1 MFASGES
8 LSLLGAVSTPTYAVA
23 FERRVGPRT
32 WLGLNASGSYET
44 RELPIIPA
52 DEPPVRPS
60 VQGRT
65 LSGSFLLGMRHEIAH
80 GLVDVSIFAAGVIS
94 AQRIRQDSLRSSESF
109 VSYQYLPSNTRTV
122 GLVAG
127 LTVERELVEA
137 LALRLSLDMASVSFS
152 RATIETMNGIGGS
165 PASLS
170 SRRFGIAI
178 RPGLKLHFY
187 F

>member
-1 MFASGES
+1 
-8 LSLLGAVSTPTYAVA
+8 
-23 FERRVGPRT
+23 
-32 WLGLNASGSYET
+32 
-44 RELPIIPA
+44 
-52 DEPPVRPS
+52 
-60 VQGRT
+60 
-65 LSGSFLLGMRHEIAH
+65 MRHEIAH